1 MRILLITQGVSRV
14 VLPLLESR
22 HQVVGIL
29 ESAPRGYTQNPPKKL
44 ITFAK
49 TLLDLFRKK
58 SVTLK
63 QLAEQRMIPYRF
75 MTSSNDEGLES
86 WIADKDPDV
95 IVVFSMSQLLK
106 QNIFSIPKQGTINL
120 HAAFLPEYRGPNPD
134 FWQYYHLEMTPG
146 VTVHYVDA
154 GEDTGDII
162 LQERVEIPLGIK
174 SPDRLD
180 LLVGKVGVRL
190 LLEALEQI
198 EAGSVVRKQQPKE
211 SPTQRARNIRKEEH
225 NSIIDQRNWPV
236 ERIWHVMRGTE
247 HWLDCVSP
255 PSGLLFGQRWQVGD
269 FERVTVDR
277 EEEELGKVKRD
288 ENGFFVVCRDGV
300 IRLSA
305 HFSVKN
311 LMKYW
316 AKRLV
321 SA

>member
-1 MRILLITQGVSRV
+1 MRVLLITQGVSRV

-29 ESAPRGYTQNPPKKL
+29 ESAPRGYTQRPPKKL
-44 ITFAK
+44 VTFAK
-49 TLLDLFRKK
+49 SLLGLFRKQ

-63 QLAEQRMIPYRF
+63 QLAEQRVIPYRF
-75 MTSSNDEGLES
+75 MTSSNDKGLES
-86 WIADKDPDV
+86 WIAGKEPDV
-95 IVVFSMSQLLK
+95 ILVYSMSQLLK
-106 QNIFSIPKQGTINL
+106 PNIFSIPKQGTINL
-120 HAAFLPEYRGPNPD
+120 HTAYLPEYRGPNPD

-162 LQERVEIPLGIK
+162 LHERVEIPLGIK

-190 LLEALEQI
+190 ILEALKQI
-198 EAGSVVRKQQPKE
+198 EAGSVERKQQPKE

-225 NSIIDQRNWPV
+225 NSIIDWRNWPV

-247 HWLDCVSP
+247 LWLDCVDQP
-255 PSGLLFGQRWQVGD
+255 TGLLNGQRWQVGD
-269 FERVTVDR
+269 FERVQVDR
-277 EEEELGKVKRD
+277 EEEELGKVMKD
-288 ENGFFVVCRDGV
+288 EKGFFVVCRDGV

-305 HFSVKN
+305 HFSLKN
-311 LMKYW
+311 FIKHS
-316 AKRLV
+316 AKRLIT
-321 SA
+321 A